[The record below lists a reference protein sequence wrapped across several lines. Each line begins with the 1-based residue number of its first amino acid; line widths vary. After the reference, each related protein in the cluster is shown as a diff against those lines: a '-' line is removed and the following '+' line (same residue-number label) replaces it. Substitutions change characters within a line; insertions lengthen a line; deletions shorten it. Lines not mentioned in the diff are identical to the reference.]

1 MKDKK
6 NRRPDS
12 VPPEGGEN
20 GDEALFSALGKSKR
34 RKKVRRWITAI
45 VILALL
51 GTGGYFGVKY
61 GRQKLNEKFS
71 DFDNMYGYGMMP
83 ANQVVPYVVDTGSVT
98 TTVSGSG
105 QLADVGSEKLTL
117 PGGVKVDRVLVNA
130 GERVTEG
137 QMLATVE
144 PSSVL
149 SALSEAQSKIGEL
162 DGKLN
167 SAAYDVAPAY
177 INAGVNGRVKAVYA
191 AAEDDVATVMV
202 KNGALAVLSLDG
214 FMAADVPSA
223 ALKAGDPVQVR
234 RADGSVLTGT
244 VDTVVQDVATVLVG
258 DDGPALDETVTV
270 LTPEGEQTASLYIH
284 SPLRVTGY
292 AGTVSYCNIREN
304 QPVWIGN
311 NLFGLRDTAYTA
323 NYESVL
329 RQRREQEE
337 KLLQL
342 MDVYGV
348 GGLRA
353 PFDGTVVSIEYKDPS
368 AAQTGGSE
376 TGGDLTGLTGLT
388 GGETGGQSGQTTP
401 SETALLTLSPDE
413 EMTVNISVSETDIL
427 SLQVGQDA
435 QITINSIDEV
445 FPGVV
450 TAINRLASDNSGGMN
465 PYEMS
470 YTGATTNYTAVVTLT
485 KDPRMLPGMSARAV
499 IRIQGVENTILI
511 PAAALHQTS
520 DTSFVYTTYDEETQE
535 LGGAVSVVPGLND
548 GYMVEI
554 IEGLQNGDMVYY
566 IEVFDPYSYYSF
578 GSDGNASGGNAW
590 VDMGGYASQGD
601 ASDGDAMVFPEDG
614 EFAPEEY
621 TEGAAPEVAP

>member
-1 MKDKK
+1 MIEEKSK
-6 NRRPDS
+6 NPDVVS
-12 VPPEGGEN
+12 PQPGEN
-20 GDEALFSALGKSKR
+20 GDEALFTALGKSKR
-34 RKKVRRWITAI
+34 RKKVRRWITAV

-61 GRQKLNEKFS
+61 GRQKLTEKYN
-71 DFDNMYGYGMMP
+71 DYNNMYGYGMMP
-83 ANQVVPYVVDTGSVT
+83 TNQVVPYEVDTGSVT

-105 QLADVGSEKLTL
+105 QLSDVGSEKLTL
-117 PGGVKVDRVLVNA
+117 PAGVTVDKVLVNP

-144 PSSVL
+144 SSSVL
-149 SALSEAQSKIGEL
+149 SALSSVQSKIGEL

-167 SAAYDVAPAY
+167 SAAYDVAPTY
-177 INAGVNGRVKAVYA
+177 INAGVNGRVKAIYA
-191 AAEDDVATVMV
+191 AAGDDVATVMV

-214 FMAADVPSA
+214 FMVLEVPSA
-223 ALKAGDPVQVR
+223 SLKTGDTVEVR
-234 RADGSVLTGT
+234 RSDGSMLTGT
-244 VDTVVQDVATVLVG
+244 VDSAVQGTATVLVG

-270 LTPEGEQTASLYIH
+270 LTPEGEQTASLSIH
-284 SPLRVTGY
+284 SPLRITGY

-329 RQRREQEE
+329 RQRREKEQE
-337 KLLQL
+337 LLQL

-348 GGLRA
+348 GGIRA
-353 PFDGTVVSIEYKDPS
+353 PFDGTVVSVEYKDP
-368 AAQTGGSE
+368 AIAQSTGTE
-376 TGGDLTGLTGLT
+376 TGSGLTGLT
-388 GGETGGQSGQTTP
+388 GGTGETGGQSGQTGST
-401 SETALLTLSPDE
+401 ETALLTLSPDV
-413 EMTVNISVSETDIL
+413 EMTVNITVSETDIL

-445 FPGVV
+445 FPGTV
-450 TAINRLASDNSGGMN
+450 TAINRLAADSGSSN

-470 YTGATTNYTAVVTLT
+470 YTGATTNYTAVVTLA

-520 DTSFVYTTYDEETQE
+520 DASFVYTTYDEETQE
-535 LGGAVSVVPGLND
+535 LGGPVSVVPGLND

-566 IEVFDPYSYYSF
+566 IEVFDPYSFYNY

-590 VDMGGYASQGD
+590 VDMGGD
-601 ASDGDAMVFPEDG
+601 EFASDGDAMVFPEDEELVQG
-614 EFAPEEY
+614 EE
-621 TEGAAPEVAP
+621 PEVEP